1 VAETKPAHLRLSC
14 QERRLWQAY
23 FKESYIQCC
32 YPSSFF
38 VQRSWDGDVES
49 LLTLMSFMP
58 ANNFCS
64 LLYFGYVL
72 DVVLDSK

>member
-1 VAETKPAHLRLSC
+1 MKPMHLRLSC
-14 QERRLWQAY
+14 QERHLQQAC

-38 VQRSWDGDVES
+38 VQRSWDGDAKS
-49 LLTLMSFMP
+49 LLTLMPFMP
-58 ANNFCS
+58 ANNFCN

-72 DVVLDSK
+72 DIVLDSK